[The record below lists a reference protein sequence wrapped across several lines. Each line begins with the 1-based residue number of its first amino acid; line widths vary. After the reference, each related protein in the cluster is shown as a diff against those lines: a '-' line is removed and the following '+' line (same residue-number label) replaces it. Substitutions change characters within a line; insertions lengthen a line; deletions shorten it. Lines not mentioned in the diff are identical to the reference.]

1 MAGVEVMVA
10 SAVVKEAIR
19 GLAAAAGGPMAKL
32 WRSCKAD
39 LEDMRST
46 LSLLEAGFRDA
57 EQRSGSEEGVRVWLG
72 QLKAVARDISAV
84 LDQPPPPP
92 WKVFA
97 KLSLVNKIEELK
109 EKLKVVEE
117 KRRIFGFSLYNS
129 AINENVV
136 AKRETV
142 ACMDDEFTIV
152 GWSGERDEIIRL
164 LLQSEENLTIIPI
177 VGLGGIG
184 KTTLAKLVF
193 SDSRMQDFE
202 GKAWIHVSQK
212 FHLGRIGKAI
222 VSQFEGTADDFDDL
236 QSLYNQLEI
245 ISSGKRCLIVLDDL
259 WENDIELLRKLK
271 LMLRCGK
278 KGSMIHVIVTTR
290 NKEIAQEMSTLGS
303 YKLGPLSDDN
313 CWDVFKE
320 ISF

>member
-136 AKRETV
+136 ANYV
-142 ACMDDEFTIV
+142 AWYGDTDTGIRIR
-152 GWSGERDEIIRL
+152 GYRDTTFSKNSNTGIRR
-164 LLQSEENLTIIPI
+164 SRRRNEGAAAAPFFPI
-177 VGLGGIG
+177 LAVGLSTAAHGG
-184 KTTLAKLVF
+184 
-193 SDSRMQDFE
+193 SSS
-202 GKAWIHVSQK
+202 IHHYCHD
-212 FHLGRIGKAI
+212 HLKS
-222 VSQFEGTADDFDDL
+222 V
-236 QSLYNQLEI
+236 
-245 ISSGKRCLIVLDDL
+245 
-259 WENDIELLRKLK
+259 
-271 LMLRCGK
+271 
-278 KGSMIHVIVTTR
+278 
-290 NKEIAQEMSTLGS
+290 
-303 YKLGPLSDDN
+303 P
-313 CWDVFKE
+313 WDVLHLPRP
-320 ISF
+320 SSD